1 MQMISPLSGR
11 KPFAFALAGAAVL
24 ALPACAQPE
33 RAETADPAMLA
44 KADSLAGRFQAEL
57 KGELS
62 TALSEVGP
70 VGAIGVCQ
78 SAAPAIGDSLSRES
92 GGEVRRIARQNRNPG
107 NTLEPTIEALYS
119 ELEMQPM
126 LDGSPNAVHAVRD
139 NRLLYLKAIPMQEQP
154 CTVCHGTNIAPEVQA
169 EIARA
174 YPADKATG
182 FEPGQLRGAFLIKLD
197 LPGASQ

>member
-1 MQMISPLSGR
+1 MSSPLSGR
-11 KPFAFALAGAAVL
+11 KPLTFSLAGAAVL
-24 ALPACAQPE
+24 VLSACAQPVQDQ
-33 RAETADPAMLA
+33 TIDPAMLT

-57 KGELS
+57 KDELS

-107 NTLEPTIEALYS
+107 NTLEPEIETLYS
-119 ELEMQPM
+119 ELEAKPM
-126 LDGSPNAVHAVRD
+126 LDGTPNAVHAIRE

-154 CTVCHGTNIAPEVQA
+154 CSVCHGTNIAPEVQA
-169 EIARA
+169 EIVRA

-182 FEPGQLRGAFLIKLD
+182 FEPGQLRGAFLIELD
-197 LPGASQ
+197 LPEASQ